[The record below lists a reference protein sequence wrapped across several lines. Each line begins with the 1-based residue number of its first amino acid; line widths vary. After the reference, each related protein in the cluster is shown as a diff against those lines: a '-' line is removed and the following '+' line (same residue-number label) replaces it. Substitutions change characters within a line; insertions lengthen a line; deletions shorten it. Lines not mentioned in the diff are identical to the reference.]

1 MKFVLKKIDPK
12 NRKKANILKGVKK
25 WLE

>member
-1 MKFVLKKIDPK
+1 MKLVLKKIDPK
-12 NRKKANILKGVKK
+12 NRKKSNILKGVKK

>member
-1 MKFVLKKIDPK
+1 MKLVLKKIDPK

-25 WLE
+25 WS

>member
-25 WLE
+25 WS